1 MSQAQHM
8 CAPNAWCNCLLRI
21 WGVEGSLQLLALAL
35 RKREKKEDGYAVLP
49 LIKDKYVEEEAAFWK
64 WREMKIGDE
73 FVFHYI

>member
-1 MSQAQHM
+1 M
-8 CAPNAWCNCLLRI
+8 
-21 WGVEGSLQLLALAL
+21 EGSLQLLALAL

>member
-1 MSQAQHM
+1 MQLPAE
-8 CAPNAWCNCLLRI
+8 NLR
-21 WGVEGSLQLLALAL
+21 GGGELAVASTGAEE
-35 RKREKKEDGYAVLP
+35 KGKKEDGYAVLP